1 MQDQTKRIGV
11 TIGFVIL
18 LVILTG
24 NAFLLRHNLE
34 TQSQLQNWVPH
45 TIRVELELAQIQSL
59 LTDAETGQRGYLYTR
74 DAQYLAPYTAARN
87 QLASHLDTLQ
97 QLTVDNPVQQQ
108 RMPRLRELTSQKLNE
123 LQRTIDLAQSGQ
135 ADAARTLVDSDAGMK
150 IMNSLRSILGE
161 MKDEEDRL
169 DTERAQAYG
178 EALRNTSAS
187 IILTAVIAA
196 SGLVLLLLSTLSH
209 LQAREKHSQQLLE
222 REQWFRITLT
232 SLGDAVIT
240 TDREGNVTYLN
251 PLAEDLI
258 GIKLESARG
267 KPVEDV
273 FPIFN
278 EATLRKVENPIV
290 KVLETGRIVGLAN
303 HTVLRQA
310 RGSLIPIEDSAAPIR
325 DRQDRITG
333 VVLVFR
339 DATNERKTQKLLRE
353 TERLTSAARMSA
365 SVAHE
370 INNPLEAVT
379 NLLYL
384 AKGTPGVPQDAIQ
397 CLETAE
403 RELERIAHITKRTLG
418 FYRESKVAEL
428 ISLPN
433 VIDSVLNLYSTKL
446 ANKSLSVMKKIDTC
460 PSVLG
465 IEGEMRQAVANL
477 ISNAIDAA
485 PENGHIHILCH
496 ADTSENRVFLCIED
510 NGPGIPSEVA
520 QRMFEPFFTTKK
532 DVGTGLGLWITREI
546 VERHNGSLK
555 FHDSAG
561 ELGGA
566 KFSMWLP
573 YSNEKEQH
581 S

>member
-1 MQDQTKRIGV
+1 MRDQTKRIGV
-11 TIGFVIL
+11 TIGFIIL
-18 LVILTG
+18 LVILIG
-24 NAFLLRHNLE
+24 NAFILRHDLE
-34 TQSQLQNWVPH
+34 VQSHLQDWVAH
-45 TIRVELELAQIQSL
+45 TLRVELELAEVQSL

-74 DAQYLAPYTAARN
+74 DTKYLAPYTRAKDQVAG
-87 QLASHLDTLQ
+87 HIDTLQ
-97 QLTVDNPVQQQ
+97 QLTADNSNQQQ
-108 RMPRLRELTSQKLNE
+108 RIGHLRSLAAQKMLELK
-123 LQRTIDLAQSGQ
+123 RTIDFVQSGNNE
-135 ADAARTLVDSDAGMK
+135 AARALVESDVGLTLMDS
-150 IMNSLRSILGE
+150 IRSILTD
-161 MKDEEDRL
+161 MRADENRL
-169 DTERAQAYG
+169 ETERLEAYSK
-178 EALRNTSAS
+178 ALRETGAS
-187 IILTAVIAA
+187 IILTGCIAA
-196 SGLVLLLLSTLSH
+196 AGLVLLLFSTLSH
-209 LQAREKHSQQLLE
+209 IHAREKHSQQLLE

-310 RGSLIPIEDSAAPIR
+310 SGSLIPIEDSAAPIR

-384 AKGTPGVPQDAIQ
+384 AKGAQGVPQDAIQ
-397 CLETAE
+397 CLEMAE

-418 FYRESKVAEL
+418 FYRESKVTEL
-428 ISLPN
+428 ISIPH
-433 VIDSVLNLYSTKL
+433 VVDSVLNLYSGKL
-446 ANKSLSVMKKIDTC
+446 ANKSLSVTKKIDTC
-460 PSVLG
+460 PAILG

-477 ISNAIDAA
+477 ISNAMDAA

-496 ADTSENRVFLCIED
+496 PDASENRVLLYVED

-546 VERHNGSLK
+546 VERHNGHLK
-555 FHDSAG
+555 FHDSPG

-573 YSNEKEQH
+573 YSDEKKPH